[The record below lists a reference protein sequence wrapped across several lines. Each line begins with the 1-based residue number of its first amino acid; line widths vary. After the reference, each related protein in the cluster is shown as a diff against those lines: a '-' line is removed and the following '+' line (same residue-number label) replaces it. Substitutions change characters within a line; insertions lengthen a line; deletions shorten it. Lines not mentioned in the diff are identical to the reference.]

1 MKINN
6 TTVYKIFGSIA
17 LVALFAACGRG
28 PNDPGTE
35 YMPDMY
41 VSEGYEPFT
50 QLADAPN
57 KINADGKNMREPAKH
72 TIAQGQ
78 LDYYY
83 PYEKEQYD
91 EALKNVRMPETA
103 ARTPENLAIGK
114 HFYDINCYP
123 CHGDMGLGDGPV
135 SVKFPPNNIPS
146 YATDRIQT
154 LTEGGMYH
162 SITYGKNLM
171 GSYASVLTPTER
183 WCVIQYVQYLSK
195 KAKASGAAAPAAAS
209 DTTKKVK

>member
-1 MKINN
+1 MKINQSI
-6 TTVYKIFGSIA
+6 VYKVFGSVV
-17 LVALFAACGRG
+17 LVAMLAACGRG

-41 VSEGYEPFT
+41 VSEAYEPYS
-50 QLADAPN
+50 QLADRPN
-57 KINADGKNMREPAKH
+57 SVNADGKNMREPVKN

-78 LDYYY
+78 LEYYY
-83 PYEKEQYD
+83 PYTKDQYD
-91 EALKNVRMPETA
+91 EALKNIKMPA
-103 ARTPENLAIGK
+103 AIARTPENLAIGK

-123 CHGDMGLGDGPV
+123 CHGEQGLGDGPV

-162 SITYGKNLM
+162 SITYGKNYM

-183 WCVIQYVQYLSK
+183 WCVIQYVQYLAK
-195 KAKASGAAAPAAAS
+195 KAKASGASAPAAAADS
-209 DTTKKVK
+209 TKKSQ

>member
-6 TTVYKIFGSIA
+6 TIVYKIFGSMA
-17 LVALFAACGRG
+17 LVALIAACGRG

-41 VSEGYEPFT
+41 VSQAYEPFT
-50 QLADAPN
+50 QLAEAPN
-57 KINADGKNMREPAKH
+57 KINADGKNMREPAKR

-91 EALKNVRMPETA
+91 DALKNVKMPETI
-103 ARTPENLAIGK
+103 ARNPENLAIGK

-123 CHGDMGLGDGPV
+123 CHGDQGLGDGPV

-146 YATDRIQT
+146 YASDRIQT
-154 LTEGGMYH
+154 LAEGGMYH
-162 SITYGKNLM
+162 SIKYGKNYM

-195 KAKASGAAAPAAAS
+195 KAKASTPATATVKDS
-209 DTTKKVK
+209 TKKGN

>member
-6 TTVYKIFGSIA
+6 RTVYKIFGSMAIVA
-17 LVALFAACGRG
+17 LVVSCGRG

-41 VSEGYEPFT
+41 VSQAYEPFS
-50 QLADAPN
+50 QLADGKN
-57 KINADGKNMREPAKH
+57 TVNADGKNMREAAPR

-83 PYEKEQYD
+83 PYTVEQYD
-91 EALKNVRMPETA
+91 EALKNVKMPVEV
-103 ARTPENLAIGK
+103 ARTAENLAIGK
-114 HFYDINCYP
+114 HFYDINCFP
-123 CHGDMGLGDGPV
+123 CHGDKGMGDGPV

-154 LTEGGMYH
+154 LAEGGMYH
-162 SITYGKNLM
+162 TIKYGKNLM

-183 WCVIQYVQYLSK
+183 WCVIQYVQYLAK
-195 KAKASGAAAPAAAS
+195 KAKANAPAPAAAN
-209 DTTKKVK
+209 DTIKKVK